1 MLHTYQVAGLTSCTF
16 SLSLPQQ
23 TTTTTFP
30 ALGPSLI
37 PFSLSLS
44 VHDRKEVL
52 GRYIERALHAALCL
66 GMVETEALDCL
77 VARGIGAVG
86 GGRGLGEGNWEGVD
100 SHEDE
105 GHELEEEVAGHA
117 CRDF

>member
-1 MLHTYQVAGLTSCTF
+1 
-16 SLSLPQQ
+16 
-23 TTTTTFP
+23 
-30 ALGPSLI
+30 
-37 PFSLSLS
+37 
-44 VHDRKEVL
+44 
-52 GRYIERALHAALCL
+52 
-66 GMVETEALDCL
+66 MVETEALDCL